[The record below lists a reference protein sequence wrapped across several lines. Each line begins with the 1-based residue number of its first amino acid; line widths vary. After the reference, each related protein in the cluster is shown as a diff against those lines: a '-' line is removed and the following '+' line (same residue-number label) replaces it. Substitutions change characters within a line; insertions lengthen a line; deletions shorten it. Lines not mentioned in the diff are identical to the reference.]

1 MEKLQ
6 VVKEWSK
13 RQAKRVKEKS
23 TKMSFRGSLEEI
35 TGRGWIFVVVV
46 VGIVMFIGPQVFHL
60 VRDNMSSSVN
70 TVSSNFNISDYTD

>member
-23 TKMSFRGSLEEI
+23 TKMSFRGVLKKLQ
-35 TGRGWIFVVVV
+35 VV
-46 VGIVMFIGPQVFHL
+46 VGFL
-60 VRDNMSSSVN
+60 LL
-70 TVSSNFNISDYTD
+70 